1 MLRLW
6 GVALLAQAV
15 LLTSVRAET
24 LSYTTDPSPVVL
36 DEREAALIELRGLP
50 GSGRVKAAANVGRL
64 EPEGS
69 EGPRVRLR
77 YLLPSGGF
85 PRVACFLLW
94 REGMRQPAVLRVPL
108 HGQAV
113 LPIRTRP
120 HAQVTIRVAGR
131 EFGPKPSDR
140 RGRLSME
147 VLVPPGVTE
156 ARAVAVDARGL
167 RTHKTVRVR
176 LPEYNQLALLV
187 RPVSS
192 SRFAITVAVA
202 EASPAAVK
210 LEAVPRRGTPV
221 AVPLARRP
229 DGRWTASWN
238 APREKERTEWELRAW
253 LPEAPGLQQTAAVTV
268 EPLPVVRAKTRP
280 QPPRSRGR
288 PTPRAKKVLLW
299 SGVSLSVAL
308 LAAGVATGQVA
319 SNQSAEYRDPDTP
332 VARRR
337 EVDASASKLSAASIV
352 CLAGGAAVGIG
363 TALYYW
369 LGYRERPTKGTV
381 AGAPVPGGIVAFWSG
396 GF

>member
-6 GVALLAQAV
+6 GVALLTQAA

-24 LSYTTDPSPVVL
+24 LTHTTDPSPVVL
-36 DEREAALIELRGLP
+36 DDRETALIELRGLP
-50 GSGRVKAAANVGRL
+50 GSGRVMAVANVGRL
-64 EPEGS
+64 EPGPVEGA
-69 EGPRVRLR
+69 RVRLR
-77 YLLPSGGF
+77 YRLPSGGF
-85 PRVACFLLW
+85 PRVACLLLW
-94 REGMRQPAVLRVPL
+94 REGMQQPAVLRVPL
-108 HGQAV
+108 HGRAV

-131 EFGPKPSDR
+131 EFGPTPSDR

-167 RTHKTVRVR
+167 RRHKTVRVR
-176 LPEYNQLALLV
+176 LPEYNELALLV
-187 RPVSS
+187 RRVGS

-202 EASPAAVK
+202 EASPAAVV
-210 LEAVPRRGTPV
+210 LEAVPRRGSPV
-221 AVPLARRP
+221 AVPLAEKP
-229 DGRWTASWN
+229 DGRWTASWT
-238 APREKERTEWELRAW
+238 APRGREKTDWELRAW

-268 EPLPVVRAKTRP
+268 EPLPVVRARTRP
-280 QPPRSRGR
+280 LPAPRERS
-288 PTPRAKKVLLW
+288 TPRTKKILLW

-308 LAAGVATGQVA
+308 LAAGVATGQIA
-319 SNQSAEYRDPDTP
+319 SNQSAEYRDPNTP

-337 EVDASASKLSAASIV
+337 DLDASAGRLSTASIV
-352 CLAGGAAVGIG
+352 CLAGGAAVGVG

-369 LGYRERPTKGTV
+369 LGYRERRVV
-381 AGAPVPGGIVAFWSG
+381 AGVPVPGGIVAVWSG